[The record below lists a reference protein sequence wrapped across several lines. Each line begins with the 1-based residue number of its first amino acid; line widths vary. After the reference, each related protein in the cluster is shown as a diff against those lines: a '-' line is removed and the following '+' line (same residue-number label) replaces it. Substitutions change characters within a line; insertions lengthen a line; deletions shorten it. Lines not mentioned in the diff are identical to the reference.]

1 MGSTAEN
8 SPLRLAANNPT
19 SRSARDSGTPCEI
32 SPARHSASGRV
43 TRVTVCP
50 VSSDAISAMSARSRD
65 CQPVSG
71 GVIPLRLPSS
81 VSAITA
87 AAARSAC
94 EVQETLPSAG
104 ATSLPVSGALP
115 GNDSF
120 SEGHEGTRGKIVS
133 AAIRLL
139 NHGGRDAVTTRAVA
153 EAAGVQAPTIYRLF
167 GDKGRLLD
175 AVAEYG
181 FAAYLGRKKI
191 RKPSPDPVEN
201 LRAGWDLHVDFGLS
215 NPALYALM
223 YCDPKPGASSPAAA
237 ASYVVLREH
246 IRSIAA
252 AGRLR
257 LSEERAANLV
267 HASGCGTVLTLLAMP
282 ENRRDLA
289 ISAIAR
295 ESILAA
301 ITTES
306 PMTHRLS
313 AASAAV
319 ALAALLPKSSSLS
332 GAERQLLDEWL
343 KRIADESG

>member
-181 FAAYLGRKKI
+181 FAAYLGQRRSASRVRTRSRI
-191 RKPSPDPVEN
+191 CEP
-201 LRAGWDLHVDFGLS
+201 AGIF
-215 NPALYALM
+215 M
-223 YCDPKPGASSPAAA
+223 
-237 ASYVVLREH
+237 
-246 IRSIAA
+246 
-252 AGRLR
+252 
-257 LSEERAANLV
+257 
-267 HASGCGTVLTLLAMP
+267 LTLDCP
-282 ENRRDLA
+282 IPRC
-289 ISAIAR
+289 
-295 ESILAA
+295 
-301 ITTES
+301 
-306 PMTHRLS
+306 THLCIVIRNQEP
-313 AASAAV
+313 V
-319 ALAALLPKSSSLS
+319 LLPQLQATSCSGNTS
-332 GAERQLLDEWL
+332 GALPRQ
-343 KRIADESG
+343 AAYG